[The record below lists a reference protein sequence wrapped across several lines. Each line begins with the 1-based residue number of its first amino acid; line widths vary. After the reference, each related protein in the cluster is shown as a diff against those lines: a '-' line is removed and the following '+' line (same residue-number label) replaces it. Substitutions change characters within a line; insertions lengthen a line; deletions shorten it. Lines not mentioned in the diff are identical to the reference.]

1 MPPSKKNTR
10 SEPNYVKPF
19 LKWAGGKRQL
29 LNHFAAIYP
38 PALKAGTITNYYE
51 PFLGSGAVFFDIAQR
66 YHIENAFL
74 FDVNSELIL
83 TYQVIQAHVSKLAEI
98 LFRHEKK
105 YLALDRQGQS
115 AYFYDQREQFN
126 QKRFDTGFSKDNSK
140 GIARA
145 AQLIFLN
152 RTCYNGLF
160 RVNSKG
166 AFNTPAGEYKN
177 PSICD
182 LKNLTGVSKLLDK
195 AVIKQLDFT
204 KALKNVKP
212 SSFVYLD
219 PPYRPVSKT
228 ASFTAYSKSIFHDK
242 EQSQLAGIYRQLD
255 KKGAALMLSN
265 SDSPDKFFDSLYSG
279 FGITRVPAKRLI
291 NADAS
296 KRGHVN
302 EIVVTNYPVK

>member
-1 MPPSKKNTR
+1 MSEAKKNIVNE
-10 SEPNYVKPF
+10 SIHVKPF

-29 LNHFAAIYP
+29 LHHFINIYP
-38 PALKAGTITNYYE
+38 QELKAGKIVNYYE
-51 PFLGSGAVFFDIAQR
+51 PFLGSGAVFFDIIQR
-66 YHIENAFL
+66 YHIENAIL
-74 FDVNSELIL
+74 CDVNSELIL
-83 TYQVIQAHVSKLAEI
+83 TYQVIQAKVSKLAEV
-98 LFRHEKK
+98 LSKHEKK
-105 YLALDRQGQS
+105 YLALDKPGQQT
-115 AYFYDQREQFN
+115 YFYDQRTLFN
-126 QKRFDTGFSKDNSK
+126 QQRFEKGFNKNADK

-166 AFNTPAGEYKN
+166 EFNTPAGDYIK

-182 LKNLTGVSKLLDK
+182 LENLTGVSKLLDK
-195 AVIKQLDFT
+195 ATIKQADFAE
-204 KALKNVKP
+204 ALKNIKP

-228 ASFTAYSKSIFHDK
+228 ASFTAYSKSVFED
-242 EQSQLAGIYRQLD
+242 EQQSQLAGIFKQLD

-265 SDSPDKFFDSLYSG
+265 SDSQDNFFDRLYSG
-279 FGITRVPAKRLI
+279 FDITRVPAKRLI

-302 EIVVTNYPVK
+302 EIVVTNYPV